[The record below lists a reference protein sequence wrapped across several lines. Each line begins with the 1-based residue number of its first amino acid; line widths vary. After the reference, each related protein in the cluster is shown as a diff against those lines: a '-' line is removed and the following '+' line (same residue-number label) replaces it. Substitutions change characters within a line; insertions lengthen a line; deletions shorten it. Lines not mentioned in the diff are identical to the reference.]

1 MSNKLNNSYEVAD
14 GVDEEVDLVDD
25 PFVGLNI
32 STSMNDDDDFECGYQ
47 RNDHVEGEYVN
58 PEFLYACI
66 QIIFLYYCTISL
78 FVAFFTL
85 NMFTIPRFLI
95 LCVSPPSPVPS
106 VPAVLWESEAIIV
119 KNKMRIINTSYGTR
133 LMSV

>member
-58 PEFLYACI
+58 PEFLMCMGI
-66 QIIFLYYCTISL
+66 KDQRLL
-78 FVAFFTL
+78 
-85 NMFTIPRFLI
+85 
-95 LCVSPPSPVPS
+95 
-106 VPAVLWESEAIIV
+106 
-119 KNKMRIINTSYGTR
+119 KNAKKKK
-133 LMSV
+133 